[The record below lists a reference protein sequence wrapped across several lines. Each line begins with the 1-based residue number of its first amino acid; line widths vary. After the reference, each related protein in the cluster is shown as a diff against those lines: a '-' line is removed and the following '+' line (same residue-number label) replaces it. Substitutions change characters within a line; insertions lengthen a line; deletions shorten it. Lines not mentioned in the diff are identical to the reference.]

1 MRRWVALWFAVVG
14 LCVGA
19 IAFAGCTTGEDAP
32 PTGCVDTDGQSPVD
46 SKLLAFL
53 SKAKSAHHIADQHE
67 EASEL
72 PKAIEAL
79 RKLFDGGAPTSPEV
93 REVLADTRARVAD
106 LESQLG
112 HFDIAANDVNQG
124 LELAR
129 ETTYFRGHLFE
140 VRGLVEERRSK
151 AEDEKGD
158 KKAAEASKKRALEAF
173 EQAMS
178 IQDQVI
184 KQAIPE
190 DKERK

>member
-1 MRRWVALWFAVVG
+1 MRRWLALWMAVMS
-14 LCVGA
+14 LSLGA
-19 IAFAGCTTGEDAP
+19 IVIGCAKADEPSA
-32 PTGCVDTDGQSPVD
+32 GCVDTDGQSPVD

-53 SKAKSAHHIADQHE
+53 SKAKSAHHIADQYE
-67 EASEL
+67 EDKEL
-72 PKAIEAL
+72 QKAIDTL
-79 RKLFDGGAPTSPEV
+79 RKLFDDGAPASPEI

-124 LELAR
+124 LELAK

-140 VRGLVEERRSK
+140 VRGMVEERRGK
-151 AEDEKGD
+151 AQQEKGD
-158 KKAAEASKKRALEAF
+158 KTAADASKKRALEAF

-184 KQAIPE
+184 KQAIP
-190 DKERK
+190 DD

>member
-1 MRRWVALWFAVVG
+1 MHRWVALWLAVVG
-14 LCVGA
+14 LSVGA
-19 IAFAGCTTGEDAP
+19 IAFLGCAKESEPSA
-32 PTGCVDTDGQSPVD
+32 GCVDTDGQSPVD

-53 SKAKSAHHIADQHE
+53 SKAKSAHHIADQYE
-67 EASEL
+67 EDKEL
-72 PKAIEAL
+72 PKAVETL
-79 RKLFDGGAPTSPEV
+79 RKLFDEGAPTSPEV

-184 KQAIPE
+184 KRAIPDE
-190 DKERK
+190 QEKK

>member
-1 MRRWVALWFAVVG
+1 MRRWLVLWLAVMSVS
-14 LCVGA
+14 LGA
-19 IAFAGCTTGEDAP
+19 IVLGCSRDDDPAAGCL
-32 PTGCVDTDGQSPVD
+32 DTDGQSPVD

-67 EASEL
+67 EAKEL
-72 PKAIEAL
+72 QKAIDTL
-79 RKLFDGGAPTSPEV
+79 RKLFDDGAPASAEI

-124 LELAR
+124 LELAK

-140 VRGLVEERRSK
+140 VRGMVEERRSK
-151 AEDEKGD
+151 AEAEKGD
-158 KKAAEASKKRALEAF
+158 KTAAEASKKRALEAF

-184 KQAIPE
+184 KQAIPD